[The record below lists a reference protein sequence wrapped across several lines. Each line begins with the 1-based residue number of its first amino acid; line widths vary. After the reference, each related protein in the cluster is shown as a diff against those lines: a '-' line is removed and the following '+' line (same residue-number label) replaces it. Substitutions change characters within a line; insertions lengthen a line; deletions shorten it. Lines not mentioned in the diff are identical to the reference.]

1 MATQLSYPG
10 VYIEEFAPGAPI
22 QGVSTS
28 TTAFIGVASGG
39 ELNTPFKL
47 TSWDAFKTVY
57 GPQPVPGFYLWHAV
71 HGYFQN
77 GGQVCYIVRASN
89 GSYGSLAIKTK
100 SPVLDVFTIRVRQP
114 GAIAINAGVALEH
127 VIASATTQLYQLP
140 ATTALKNAANIGDT
154 QIVLSAAD
162 AAPIRPGDVL
172 TIAGHSE
179 HLQVVR
185 VTSNGTNGAV
195 LLGKPLVF
203 GYLAAAKVRLDDL
216 PAGTTTVRLTSSVP
230 ISADALVPGTMLT
243 FAQAPSSTSTQIVD
257 GVQVEFLGGALVTY
271 RVTLRSGVAFAVDMT
286 KTTTVQSE
294 EFAITIQQ
302 GSGTTVYDHLA
313 LDPAHPKHYLAK
325 VNGDVNGLVFLIP
338 AEPPPP
344 IPMPGNLPDVTALG
358 AVPPGKP
365 ENLTGLIDLDFLN
378 AVDALQSVA
387 DVNLIACP
395 DRTTPAVQRAIIAQ
409 CELLADRFAVLDC
422 NPHQDPFNPSP
433 VPPALSTLQQR
444 AGLTSM
450 RGYAAFY
457 YPWLRVPPPGAG
469 DPILVPPSGHVCG
482 IYARVDQ
489 TRGVF
494 KAPANESVNGAVG
507 IERALSDIDHGQL
520 NLAGIDAIRVFR
532 AGGQPM
538 LFGARTTA
546 SDRNWQYVNIRRL
559 FLYLEESIQQGIQ
572 WAVFE
577 PNNLSL
583 WQKLKRSIGDFL
595 DSEWR
600 DGALF
605 GAKAEDAYYVRIDE
619 ALNPFSEQQQG
630 RLHIEVGVRPT
641 YPAEFIIVRIGIWP
655 GGSVVTEA

>member
-1 MATQLSYPG
+1 MATQVSYPG

-22 QGVSTS
+22 QSVSTS
-28 TTAFIGVASGG
+28 TTAFIGVALGG

-47 TSWDAFKTVY
+47 TSWDAFKAIY
-57 GPQPVPGFYLWHAV
+57 GAQPVPGFYLWHAV

-89 GSYGSLAIKTK
+89 GSYGKLPIKTK

-114 GAIAINAGVALEH
+114 GKIAINAGVALEH
-127 VIASATTQLYQLP
+127 LLPSASTLLYQLP
-140 ATTALKNAANIGDT
+140 AATALKSAATLGDN

-162 AAPIRPGDVL
+162 AAPIRPGDLL

-179 HLQVVR
+179 HLPVAR
-185 VTSNGTNGAV
+185 VTSNGIDGTV
-195 LLGKPLVF
+195 LLGTSLAF
-203 GYLAAAKVRLDDL
+203 GYAVGAKVRLDDL
-216 PAGTTTVRLTSSVP
+216 PAGTTTVRLTSTVP
-230 ISADALVPGTMLT
+230 IPANALLAGTMLT

-257 GVQVEFLGGALVTY
+257 GVQVEFLGGTLVTY
-271 RVTLRSGVAFAVDMT
+271 RVTLRSGIAFAVDMT
-286 KTTTVQSE
+286 KATTVQSE
-294 EFAITIQQ
+294 EFAITVQQ
-302 GSGTTVYDHLA
+302 GSGSTVYDHLA
-313 LDPAHPKHYLAK
+313 LDPAHPNYYLAK
-325 VNGDVNGLVFLIP
+325 VNGDVNGLVSLIP
-338 AEPPPP
+338 AEPPPA
-344 IPMPGNLPDVTALG
+344 IPMPGNLPNAIALG
-358 AVPPGKP
+358 AIPPGNP
-365 ENLTGLIDLDFLN
+365 ENLAGLIDLDFLN
-378 AVDALQSVA
+378 ALDALQSVA

-395 DRTTPAVQRAIIAQ
+395 DRSTPAVQQAIIAQ
-409 CELLADRFAVLDC
+409 CELLANRFAVLDC
-422 NPHQDPFNPSP
+422 NAHQDPFNPSP
-433 VPPALSTLQQR
+433 VPPTLSTLQQR

-457 YPWLRVPPPGAG
+457 YPWLRVPPLGAG
-469 DPILVPPSGHVCG
+469 EPILVPPSGHVCG

-494 KAPANESVNGAVG
+494 KAPANEFVNGAVG
-507 IERALSDIDHGQL
+507 VERALSDIDHGQL
-520 NLAGIDAIRVFR
+520 NLAGVDAIRVFQ

-559 FLYLEESIQQGIQ
+559 FLYLEASIQQGIQ

-595 DSEWR
+595 DAEWR

-619 ALNPFSEQQQG
+619 ALNPFSEQQLG

-641 YPAEFIIVRIGIWP
+641 YPAEFIVVRIGIWP
-655 GGSVVTEA
+655 GGSVVMEA